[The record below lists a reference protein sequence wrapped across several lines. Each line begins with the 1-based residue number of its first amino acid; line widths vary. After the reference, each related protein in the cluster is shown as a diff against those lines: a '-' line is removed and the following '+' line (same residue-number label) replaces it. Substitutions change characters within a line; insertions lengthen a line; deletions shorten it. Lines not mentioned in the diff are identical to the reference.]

1 MVQEHPQD
9 RVYAESMRDPE
20 KFWMRQGENMHWHK
34 KPTKAFEKR
43 TRVLEKSNVQ
53 HDSWSWYTD
62 GEISTTYNCVDR
74 HVAQGNG
81 DNIAIYWDSPVTG
94 TKEQYSYKQLLKE
107 VETLAGVL
115 REEGVK
121 KGDVVLIYMP
131 MIPAAIFAM
140 LAIARLGAIHSV
152 VFGGFSPAALAQRI
166 EASRPVAIMTASCG
180 IEGSKKPTAYRSMIE
195 EAIQKSKV
203 KPAKTIIWQRDQL
216 RWDPVV
222 KEKGQRNWQRL
233 IKSARNRGLKAE
245 AVPVRSED
253 GLYIIYTSGTTGLPK
268 GVVRSAG
275 GHAVGLNFS
284 MKYLFGIH
292 GPGDVQFTASDI
304 GWVVGHSY
312 IVYAPLLVG
321 ASTVLFEGKPVG
333 TPDASTF
340 WRIIQDYKVTTMFT
354 APTAL
359 RAIRRE
365 DGENDFFEKRYGEKG
380 ALKSLR
386 ALFLAGER
394 SEPSIV
400 QMYQR
405 LLTKHCAP
413 GAIVVD
419 NWWSSESG
427 SPISGIALSAS
438 AGLDFSSPDRPKPLP
453 IKPGSAGKAMPGF
466 DVRVV
471 DDSGRE
477 VQRGEMGNIVMGIP
491 LAPTAFTTLWE
502 DEERFYKGYMK
513 RFDGKWIDTAGD
525 AGMID
530 EDGYISIMSRADDV
544 INVAAH
550 RFSTGAIE
558 QAITTHPSIAE
569 AAVVGI
575 PDALKGHLPFAFV
588 TLATHPHPDPAV
600 PEDGLLS
607 EVQNL
612 VREQIGAIASL
623 GGIIQGKAMI
633 PKTRSGKTLRRVL
646 RELLDNATHGDFDKE
661 VNVPSTIEDREAVN
675 AARSKIREYFEVKGK
690 DLHKATEVRAKL

>member
-1 MVQEHPQD
+1 
-9 RVYAESMRDPE
+9 
-20 KFWMRQGENMHWHK
+20 MRQADNLTWHK
-34 KPTKAFEKR
+34 KPTRA
-43 TRVLEKSNVQ
+43 LNKSTKDLTKLNVS
-53 HDSWSWYTD
+53 HDHWSWFAD

-74 HVAQGNG
+74 HAKTGG
-81 DNIAIYWDSPVTG
+81 DNVAIHWDSPVTG
-94 TKEQYSYKQLLKE
+94 QKEQYTYKQLLDE

-131 MIPAAIFAM
+131 MIPAALFAM

-166 EASRPVAIMTASCG
+166 DASRPVAIMTASCG
-180 IEGSKKPTAYRSMIE
+180 IEGSKKPSGYKSMIE
-195 EAIQKSKV
+195 GAVEKSSY
-203 KPAKTIIWQRDQL
+203 KPSKTIVWQRDQL
-216 RWDPVV
+216 RWDPIL
-222 KEKGQRNWQRL
+222 KEEGQRNWQRL
-233 IKSARNRGLKAE
+233 VKSAHNRGLKAE
-245 AVPVRSED
+245 AVPVKSGD

-275 GHAVGLNFS
+275 GHAVGLHFS

-321 ASTVLFEGKPVG
+321 ATTVLFEGKPVG
-333 TPDASTF
+333 TPDSSTF
-340 WRIIQDYKVTTMFT
+340 WRIVEDYKVTTMFT

-359 RAIRRE
+359 RAIRRD
-365 DGENDFFEKRYGEKG
+365 DGENEFFEAKGRKG
-380 ALKSLR
+380 ALESLR

-394 SEPSIV
+394 SEPRIV
-400 QMYQR
+400 EMYQK
-405 LLTKHCAP
+405 LLNKHCAP
-413 GAIVVD
+413 GALVVD

-438 AGLDFSSPDRPKPLP
+438 AGLNFSSTERPKPLA

-466 DVRVV
+466 DVRIV
-471 DDSGRE
+471 DDGGKE
-477 VQRGEMGNIVMGIP
+477 VSRGTMGNIVMGLP

-513 RFDGKWIDTAGD
+513 RFDGKWIDTGD

-530 EDGYISIMSRADDV
+530 NEGYISIMSRADDV

-550 RFSTGAIE
+550 RFSTGL
-558 QAITTHPSIAE
+558 TFP
-569 AAVVGI
+569 
-575 PDALKGHLPFAFV
+575 L
-588 TLATHPHPDPAV
+588 
-600 PEDGLLS
+600 
-607 EVQNL
+607 
-612 VREQIGAIASL
+612 
-623 GGIIQGKAMI
+623 
-633 PKTRSGKTLRRVL
+633 
-646 RELLDNATHGDFDKE
+646 
-661 VNVPSTIEDREAVN
+661 PSTA
-675 AARSKIREYFEVKGK
+675 G
-690 DLHKATEVRAKL
+690 H